1 MGILDTLKQQHGIPV
16 GRNSTNPET
25 EGYSP
30 QQRMNFV
37 VLGNAV
43 ELATEIIHGLLKGSN
58 GLSDRMGDQ
67 RLLKRD
73 IADMV
78 GARIAGRIQD
88 SISTK
93 NGGQA

>member
-16 GRNSTNPET
+16 GRNSTNQET

-37 VLGNAV
+37 ILGNAV
-43 ELATEIIHGLLKGSN
+43 EVATEVIHGLLKGGN
-58 GLSDRMGDQ
+58 GLTDRVGDQ

-78 GARIAGRIQD
+78 GARITSRIQEA
-88 SISTK
+88 ISTEQ
-93 NGGQA
+93 GGQE

>member
-1 MGILDTLKQQHGIPV
+1 MGILDTLKQQNGIPV

-37 VLGNAV
+37 ILGNAV
-43 ELATEIIHGLLKGSN
+43 EVATEVIHGLLKGGN
-58 GLSDRMGDQ
+58 GLTDRVGDQ

-78 GARIAGRIQD
+78 GARITNRIQEA
-88 SISTK
+88 ISTEQ
-93 NGGQA
+93 GGQE

>member
-1 MGILDTLKQQHGIPV
+1 MGILDTLKQQNGIPV

-37 VLGNAV
+37 VLGNTV
-43 ELATEIIHGLLKGSN
+43 EVATEVIHALLKGGN
-58 GLSDRMGDQ
+58 GLTDRTGDQ

-73 IADMV
+73 IADLV
-78 GARIAGRIQD
+78 GARVAYRIQEA
-88 SISTK
+88 ISTE
-93 NGGQA
+93 NGGQE